1 LQVAVVKEDLMRFT
15 RTLLTLGVTGAL
27 VIATAQGAS
36 AASVTVAKWN
46 MDDTGTTMTDSS
58 GHGHNGTLHNV
69 RTGQPGVSGK
79 AFQFASH
86 PAYVSVPSATDLNP
100 VTASFTITL
109 HVRFPA
115 RPSSSVGD
123 FDVLRKGLSTTDG
136 GSYKIEILQ
145 SGKAFCDFRGSTHEG
160 SLTGTKALAVNAWHT
175 IVCTRTATSMKLT
188 VDGVAT
194 SKTVTTGTIS
204 NTGNL
209 YVGAKNA
216 SGGDQFTGLVDAVTI
231 QKG

>member
-1 LQVAVVKEDLMRFT
+1 MRFT
-15 RTLLTLGVTGAL
+15 RPLLTLGVTGAL

-36 AASVTVAKWN
+36 AATVTVAKWN
-46 MDDTGTTMTDSS
+46 MDDRGTTMTDSS
-58 GHGHNGTLHNV
+58 GHNHNGTLHNV
-69 RTGQPGVSGK
+69 KTGQPGVSGT
-79 AFQFASH
+79 AFQFATK

-100 VTASFTITL
+100 VTSNFTITL

-115 RPSSSVGD
+115 RPTSTVGD
-123 FDVLRKGLSTTDG
+123 FDVLRKGLSSTEG

-160 SLTGTKALAVNAWHT
+160 SLTGANALAANTWHT
-175 IVCTRTATSMKLT
+175 VVCTRTATSMTLT
-188 VDGVAT
+188 VDGSTV

-209 YVGAKNA
+209 YIGAKNSTGA
-216 SGGDQFTGLVDAVTI
+216 DQLTGSVDAVTI